1 MAHSRSQTIYVPGV
15 PIKPDVRRQAT
26 KGQRMSMTY
35 RDVVEMAEKVN
46 QVLPPGFGR
55 QSVAMAEIRE
65 IDSSEISKDTVPGRR
80 PIPLL
85 LRRKV
90 GGAESSSST
99 FDINKTQLSESREES
114 TSFKTDSEFFSST
127 SEMYPDLQNSSSSSS
142 EQAPKRIPSNME
154 RKSTTVREIVA
165 QLNRQTSYSLEW
177 F

>member
-1 MAHSRSQTIYVPGV
+1 
-15 PIKPDVRRQAT
+15 
-26 KGQRMSMTY
+26 MTY

-90 GGAESSSST
+90 GGTESSSST

-142 EQAPKRIPSNME
+142 E
-154 RKSTTVREIVA
+154 
-165 QLNRQTSYSLEW
+165 
-177 F
+177 